1 MNKGSSRSREN
12 PSELEVLED
21 RMSDHPAESSSE
33 DEDAVTAQRMAE
45 DMRNGTDDEEDVEE
59 DDELDNI

>member
-1 MNKGSSRSREN
+1 M
-12 PSELEVLED
+12 EVLED